1 MQKRNEE
8 MEITDSELLIKEA
21 TKLSKEIK
29 VFKIVFLK
37 QFKLRFRVPST
48 FERI

>member
-8 MEITDSELLIKEA
+8 IEITDSELLIKEA

-29 VFKIVFLK
+29 GAEPCPITEKK
-37 QFKLRFRVPST
+37 GSCDCND
-48 FERI
+48 

>member
-29 VFKIVFLK
+29 STEPCLITKK
-37 QFKLRFRVPST
+37 KRKLRL
-48 FERI
+48 